1 MKRITAKILCT
12 ALVLVSMVSSIEG
25 QDRTMRIGFQT
36 SPILSWISNN
46 DKMIVSN
53 GGNLGLKLGTTAD
66 IYFKDNYS
74 FTLGINLAFHEGGE
88 FIYEKGG
95 SYLPKSDLSE
105 PLILQTGDKPM
116 PDGTK
121 IQYNIQYVE
130 FPVGLKIRSKEIGYI
145 RYFVEAPV
153 FTFAFLTRGRGDIES
168 DAYKYEKE
176 NIYKDLNVFNVFWG
190 LGAGME
196 YSISENNALVAGIYY
211 QNGMIDFTKDKGH
224 RAVPNPDVVPE
235 YLLEKDDSKA
245 TINNIVLRLGILF

>member
-12 ALVLVSMVSSIEG
+12 AVVLLSMASFLEG
-25 QDRTMRIGFQT
+25 QDRAMRIGFQT
-36 SPILSWISNN
+36 SPVLSWITNN
-46 DKMIVSN
+46 DKMIVSS

-74 FTLGINLAFHEGGE
+74 FTMGINLAFHEGGE
-88 FIYEKGG
+88 FIYETGG
-95 SYLPKSDLSE
+95 SFLPKSDLSE
-105 PLILQTGDKPM
+105 PLVLQTGDKPM

-130 FPVGLKIRSKEIGYI
+130 FPIGLKIRSKEMGYI

-153 FTFAFLTRGRGDIES
+153 FTFSFLTRGRGDIES

-190 LGAGME
+190 LGAGVE
-196 YSISENNALVAGIYY
+196 YSISEHNALVLGIYY
-211 QNGMIDFTKDKGH
+211 QNGMIDFTKDNGH
-224 RAVPNPDVVPE
+224 IAKPNVDPIPE
-235 YLLEKDDSKA
+235 FILVKEDSKA
-245 TINNIVLRLGILF
+245 TINNLILRLGILF